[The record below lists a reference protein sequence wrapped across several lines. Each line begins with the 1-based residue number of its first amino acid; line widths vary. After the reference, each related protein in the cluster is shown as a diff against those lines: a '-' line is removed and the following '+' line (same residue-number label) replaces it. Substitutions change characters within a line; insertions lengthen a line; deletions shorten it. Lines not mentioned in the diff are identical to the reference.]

1 LVELWQ
7 TNQKFFVLINCQG
20 LGYEIQILES
30 FFLKLKTNQISNK
43 KITLWLKHI
52 KKEDSD
58 LLFGFTSK
66 EQKNFFI
73 EILSIRGVGSQIGMG
88 ILNKFSISEVINA
101 IKTQNK
107 KLICSVPGIGQKM
120 SDRLILELKNKFKSE
135 LQFEEEK
142 AKDEFEIKD
151 PEINKMM
158 QDLKLTLQSLNY
170 KNKEINT
177 IMPIIKESTLLAKK
191 EKNLSFENLLKIAK
205 NNLDKDSSNIGRW
218 RSIINKLKINF
229 MSLDTAEKQ
238 KLIETHQVHSTDTG
252 SVEVQVAMLS
262 KRISKLSDHLQGN
275 IHDFASRQGLL
286 KMIGKRKRLLS
297 YIKDKNVQRY
307 QELVKKI
314 GIRGWSQLMKKKQSK
329 KKTQN

>member
-1 LVELWQ
+1 MISWINGELVESWQ

-43 KITLWLKHI
+43 NITLWIKHI

-135 LQFEEEK
+135 IQFEEEK
-142 AKDEFEIKD
+142 ANDEFEIKD
-151 PEINKMM
+151 PEINKMIE
-158 QDLKLTLQSLNY
+158 DLQLTLQSLNY
-170 KNKEINT
+170 KNKAIKT
-177 IMPIIKESTLLAKK
+177 ILPIIINEVDFLAKK
-191 EKNLSFENLLKIAK
+191 ENNLSFENLLKLAM
-205 NNLDKDSSNIGRW
+205 NYLDKDSSNLAR
-218 RSIINKLKINF
+218 
-229 MSLDTAEKQ
+229 
-238 KLIETHQVHSTDTG
+238 
-252 SVEVQVAMLS
+252 
-262 KRISKLSDHLQGN
+262 
-275 IHDFASRQGLL
+275 
-286 KMIGKRKRLLS
+286 
-297 YIKDKNVQRY
+297 
-307 QELVKKI
+307 
-314 GIRGWSQLMKKKQSK
+314 
-329 KKTQN
+329 

>member
-1 LVELWQ
+1 MISWISGDLVDFWQ

-30 FFLKLKTNQISNK
+30 LFLKLKTNQISNK
-43 KITLWLKHI
+43 KITLWIKQI

-135 LQFEEEK
+135 IQFEEEK

-151 PEINKMM
+151 PEINKMIE
-158 QDLKLTLQSLNY
+158 DLQLTLQSLNY
-170 KNKEINT
+170 KNKEIKT
-177 IMPIIKESTLLAKK
+177 ILPIIINEVYFLSKK
-191 EKNLSFENLLKIAK
+191 ENNLSFENLLKLAM
-205 NNLDKDSSNIGRW
+205 NYLDKESSNI
-218 RSIINKLKINF
+218 
-229 MSLDTAEKQ
+229 
-238 KLIETHQVHSTDTG
+238 
-252 SVEVQVAMLS
+252 
-262 KRISKLSDHLQGN
+262 
-275 IHDFASRQGLL
+275 AS
-286 KMIGKRKRLLS
+286 
-297 YIKDKNVQRY
+297 
-307 QELVKKI
+307 
-314 GIRGWSQLMKKKQSK
+314 
-329 KKTQN
+329 

>member
-1 LVELWQ
+1 LISWIDGELVELWQ

-30 FFLKLKTNQISNK
+30 FFLKLKTNRISNK

-88 ILNKFSISEVINA
+88 ILNKFSIVEVINA

-135 LQFEEEK
+135 IQFEEEK
-142 AKDEFEIKD
+142 TKDEFEIKD
-151 PEINKMM
+151 QEIKKMIEDV
-158 QDLKLTLQSLNY
+158 QLTLQSLNY
-170 KNKEINT
+170 KNKEIKT
-177 IMPIIKESTLLAKK
+177 ILPIIINEVDLLAKK
-191 EKNLSFENLLKIAK
+191 ENNLSFENLLKLAM
-205 NNLDKDSSNIGRW
+205 NYLDKESSNI
-218 RSIINKLKINF
+218 
-229 MSLDTAEKQ
+229 
-238 KLIETHQVHSTDTG
+238 
-252 SVEVQVAMLS
+252 
-262 KRISKLSDHLQGN
+262 
-275 IHDFASRQGLL
+275 AS
-286 KMIGKRKRLLS
+286 
-297 YIKDKNVQRY
+297 
-307 QELVKKI
+307 
-314 GIRGWSQLMKKKQSK
+314 
-329 KKTQN
+329 

>member
-1 LVELWQ
+1 LINWINGELVELWQ

-43 KITLWLKHI
+43 KITLWIRHI

-120 SDRLILELKNKFKSE
+120 SDRLILELKSKFKSE
-135 LQFEEEK
+135 ILFEEEK
-142 AKDEFEIKD
+142 SKDELEIKD
-151 PEINKMM
+151 PEISKMM
-158 QDLKLTLQSLNY
+158 EDVQLTLESLNY
-170 KNKEINT
+170 KNKEIKT
-177 IMPIIKESTLLAKK
+177 ILPIIFKEVDLLAKK
-191 EKNLSFENLLKIAK
+191 ENNLSFENLLKLAM
-205 NNLDKDSSNIGRW
+205 NYLDKDNSNLAR
-218 RSIINKLKINF
+218 
-229 MSLDTAEKQ
+229 
-238 KLIETHQVHSTDTG
+238 
-252 SVEVQVAMLS
+252 
-262 KRISKLSDHLQGN
+262 
-275 IHDFASRQGLL
+275 
-286 KMIGKRKRLLS
+286 
-297 YIKDKNVQRY
+297 
-307 QELVKKI
+307 
-314 GIRGWSQLMKKKQSK
+314 
-329 KKTQN
+329 

>member
-1 LVELWQ
+1 MISWINGELVELWQ

-88 ILNKFSISEVINA
+88 ILNKFSINEVINA

-120 SDRLILELKNKFKSE
+120 SDRLILELKNKFKREIQS
-135 LQFEEEK
+135 EEEK
-142 AKDEFEIKD
+142 AKGEFSIKD
-151 PEINKMM
+151 PEINKMIE
-158 QDLKLTLQSLNY
+158 DLQLTLRSLNY

-177 IMPIIKESTLLAKK
+177 ILPIIINEIDFPAKK
-191 EKNLSFENLLKIAK
+191 ENNLSFENLLKLAM
-205 NNLDKDSSNIGRW
+205 NYLDKESSNI
-218 RSIINKLKINF
+218 
-229 MSLDTAEKQ
+229 
-238 KLIETHQVHSTDTG
+238 
-252 SVEVQVAMLS
+252 
-262 KRISKLSDHLQGN
+262 
-275 IHDFASRQGLL
+275 AS
-286 KMIGKRKRLLS
+286 
-297 YIKDKNVQRY
+297 
-307 QELVKKI
+307 
-314 GIRGWSQLMKKKQSK
+314 
-329 KKTQN
+329 

>member
-1 LVELWQ
+1 MISWISGDLVDFWQ

-88 ILNKFSISEVINA
+88 ILNKFSIGEVINA

-135 LQFEEEK
+135 IQFEEEK

-151 PEINKMM
+151 PEINKMIE
-158 QDLKLTLQSLNY
+158 DLQLTLQSLNY
-170 KNKEINT
+170 KNKEIKT
-177 IMPIIKESTLLAKK
+177 ILPIIINEVDFLAKK
-191 EKNLSFENLLKIAK
+191 ENNLSFENLLKLAM
-205 NNLDKDSSNIGRW
+205 NYLDKESSNI
-218 RSIINKLKINF
+218 
-229 MSLDTAEKQ
+229 
-238 KLIETHQVHSTDTG
+238 
-252 SVEVQVAMLS
+252 
-262 KRISKLSDHLQGN
+262 
-275 IHDFASRQGLL
+275 AS
-286 KMIGKRKRLLS
+286 
-297 YIKDKNVQRY
+297 
-307 QELVKKI
+307 
-314 GIRGWSQLMKKKQSK
+314 
-329 KKTQN
+329 

>member
-1 LVELWQ
+1 MISWINGELVELWQ

-43 KITLWLKHI
+43 NITLWIKHI

-66 EQKNFFI
+66 DQKNFFI

-135 LQFEEEK
+135 IQFEEEK
-142 AKDEFEIKD
+142 SKDEFEIKD

-158 QDLKLTLQSLNY
+158 EDLQLTLQSLNY
-170 KNKEINT
+170 KNKEIKT
-177 IMPIIKESTLLAKK
+177 ILPIIIKEVDLLAKK
-191 EKNLSFENLLKIAK
+191 ENNLSFENLLKLAM
-205 NNLDKDSSNIGRW
+205 NYLDKDSSNLAR
-218 RSIINKLKINF
+218 
-229 MSLDTAEKQ
+229 
-238 KLIETHQVHSTDTG
+238 
-252 SVEVQVAMLS
+252 
-262 KRISKLSDHLQGN
+262 
-275 IHDFASRQGLL
+275 
-286 KMIGKRKRLLS
+286 
-297 YIKDKNVQRY
+297 
-307 QELVKKI
+307 
-314 GIRGWSQLMKKKQSK
+314 
-329 KKTQN
+329 

>member
-1 LVELWQ
+1 MISWINGELVELWQ

-73 EILSIRGVGSQIGMG
+73 EILSIRGIGSQIGMG
-88 ILNKFSISEVINA
+88 ILNKFSIVEVINA

-135 LQFEEEK
+135 IQFEEEK
-142 AKDEFEIKD
+142 VKDEFEIKD
-151 PEINKMM
+151 PEINKMIE
-158 QDLKLTLQSLNY
+158 DLQLSLQSLNY
-170 KNKEINT
+170 KNKEIKT
-177 IMPIIKESTLLAKK
+177 IFPIILKEIDLLEKK
-191 EKNLSFENLLKIAK
+191 ENNISFESLLKLAM
-205 NNLDKDSSNIGRW
+205 NYLEKDSSNI
-218 RSIINKLKINF
+218 
-229 MSLDTAEKQ
+229 
-238 KLIETHQVHSTDTG
+238 
-252 SVEVQVAMLS
+252 
-262 KRISKLSDHLQGN
+262 
-275 IHDFASRQGLL
+275 AS
-286 KMIGKRKRLLS
+286 
-297 YIKDKNVQRY
+297 
-307 QELVKKI
+307 
-314 GIRGWSQLMKKKQSK
+314 
-329 KKTQN
+329 